1 MSKTIVQRKKEAV
14 STMRENPEENA
25 WRIKWLPGTEYG
37 IVYMGITI
45 IYAKRD
51 GAFYANKP
59 KAMRHINVT
68 MY

>member
-1 MSKTIVQRKKEAV
+1 
-14 STMRENPEENA
+14 MRENPEENA